1 MSISLLITGVMVR
14 SVHTRS
20 GDSGVMEEALL
31 LGHDRTRVVCCPSSF
46 EHLFKNTIPHFRPI
60 TAAAMSLDLQQALA
74 ELQAAYDAPA
84 SSEQFST
91 QLAKLKVSHHT
102 CALSRHPS

>member
-1 MSISLLITGVMVR
+1 MSISLLIAGVMVR
-14 SVHTRS
+14 SVPTRS

-31 LGHDRTRVVCCPSSF
+31 GDDRTRVVCCPSSF

-60 TAAAMSLDLQQALA
+60 TTAAMSLDLQQALA

-91 QLAKLKVSHHT
+91 ELAKLKVSHHT